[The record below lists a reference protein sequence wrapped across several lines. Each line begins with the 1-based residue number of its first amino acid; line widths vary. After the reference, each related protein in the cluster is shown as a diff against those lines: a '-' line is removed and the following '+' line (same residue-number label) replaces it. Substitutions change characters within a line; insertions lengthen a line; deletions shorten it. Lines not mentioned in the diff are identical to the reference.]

1 MGMVKCRPL
10 NDLHHFTMLRSGI
23 FRLAPF
29 IVSLPI
35 GLLVAPA
42 AQAVTQTSAVV
53 AKAADSAQIAQDI
66 ASAGRLRT
74 QSQRLAKLYVQA
86 AMGLKAGQARQ
97 QIDTGIADVDAE
109 FNRLARYGRKA
120 SVQRVYARSEAL
132 WQEMRGLL
140 KKSPDAASIERINLV
155 ADELMVHTGKLV
167 MQIEAEGETAV
178 GRLLDLSSR
187 LNMLS
192 QRLARLYL
200 EAYAGDRTQGVLIDI
215 EQARKEFANGLLELD
230 TARENTT
237 GSRDNISLA
246 KNQWI
251 FFDSAIR
258 DLNKADRR
266 EDKAAQHVATS
277 SERIAQVL
285 DQTSQQYI
293 KDFAEGARPAR

>member
-1 MGMVKCRPL
+1 MPQSSFSR
-10 NDLHHFTMLRSGI
+10 FT
-23 FRLAPF
+23 PF
-29 IVSLPI
+29 IVSLP
-35 GLLVAPA
+35 LLLASAPA
-42 AQAVTQTSAVV
+42 VQAVAQTSVV
-53 AKAADSAQIAQDI
+53 AAKAADSAQIAQDI
-66 ASAGRLRT
+66 AGAGRLRT
-74 QSQRLAKLYVQA
+74 QSQRLAKLYMQA

-97 QIDTGIADVDAE
+97 QIDAGIADVDAE

-120 SVQRVYARSEAL
+120 SMQRVYARSEAL

-140 KKSPDAASIERINLV
+140 KKSPDAASSERMNLV

-167 MQIEAEGETAV
+167 MQIEGEGETAV

-200 EAYAGDRTQGVLIDI
+200 QAYAGNHSQGVLIDI

-285 DQTSQQYI
+285 EQTSQQYVR
-293 KDFAEGARPAR
+293 DYSDSARASR

>member
-1 MGMVKCRPL
+1 MPQSSFSRV
-10 NDLHHFTMLRSGI
+10 T
-23 FRLAPF
+23 PF
-29 IVSLPI
+29 IVSLP
-35 GLLVAPA
+35 LLLASAPA
-42 AQAVTQTSAVV
+42 VQAVAQTSVV
-53 AKAADSAQIAQDI
+53 SAKAADSAQIAQDI
-66 ASAGRLRT
+66 AGAGRLRT

-97 QIDTGIADVDAE
+97 QIEAGIADVDAE

-120 SVQRVYARSEAL
+120 NVQRVYARSEAL

-140 KKSPDAASIERINLV
+140 KKSPDAASSERMNLV
-155 ADELMVHTGKLV
+155 ADELMVHTGKLA
-167 MQIEAEGETAV
+167 MQIEGEGETAV

-200 EAYAGDRTQGVLIDI
+200 QAYAGDRTQGVLIDI

-285 DQTSQQYI
+285 DQTSLQYI

>member
-1 MGMVKCRPL
+1 MPQSSFSRV
-10 NDLHHFTMLRSGI
+10 T
-23 FRLAPF
+23 PF
-29 IVSLPI
+29 IVSLP
-35 GLLVAPA
+35 LLLASAPA
-42 AQAVTQTSAVV
+42 VQAVAQTSVV
-53 AKAADSAQIAQDI
+53 SAKAADSAQIAQDI
-66 ASAGRLRT
+66 AGAGRLRT

-86 AMGLKAGQARQ
+86 VMGLKAGQARQ
-97 QIDTGIADVDAE
+97 QIEAGIADVDAE

-120 SVQRVYARSEAL
+120 NVQRVYARSEAL

-140 KKSPDAASIERINLV
+140 KKSPDAASSERMNLV
-155 ADELMVHTGKLV
+155 ADELMVHTGKLA
-167 MQIEAEGETAV
+167 MLIEGEGETAV

-200 EAYAGDRTQGVLIDI
+200 QAYAGDRKQGVLIDI

-285 DQTSQQYI
+285 DQTSLQYI
-293 KDFAEGARPAR
+293 KDFAESARPAR

>member
-200 EAYAGDRTQGVLIDI
+200 QAYAGDRTQGVLIDI

-237 GSRDNISLA
+237 GSRDSISLA

-285 DQTSQQYI
+285 EQTSQQYVR
-293 KDFAEGARPAR
+293 DYSDSARASR

>member
-200 EAYAGDRTQGVLIDI
+200 QAYAGDRTQGVLIDI

-237 GSRDNISLA
+237 GSRDSISLA

-251 FFDSAIR
+251 FFDCAIR

-285 DQTSQQYI
+285 EQTSQQYVR
-293 KDFAEGARPAR
+293 DYSDSARASR